1 MIEPPKATKAP
12 TIERKAILDW
22 STGTV
27 TDYDARRVVDNSLV
41 STSNMVLEQ
50 NGVIR
55 PRPALVQYGPQPI
68 GKVLGEIFECK
79 VMEGTTPK
87 FYMVAMMVKDGVANV
102 YYATGESASWTKVE
116 GRDYAANAPAHFVQV
131 RGKILVLNG
140 EALSFVDTKTWQ
152 ATAFQSIE
160 DPEQAPSCA
169 ATGLSGSEFKVYY
182 AITANST
189 VGETAGSPVAAQ
201 AISTQRDLW
210 SSGQKVTI
218 TWGEVEGAK
227 GYNVYMGVSADGAG
241 QPELYLIAS
250 GLDPT
255 IRSFT
260 DDGKKAQILSHGSL
274 PNFNSTSGPKAR
286 RGTVVNGRVWLVGD
300 VENPYYVRRGG
311 DYDHELDFSPGNGG
325 GFTPIASGTKEVP
338 IAVMPFRKGSGDSTV
353 VVLTQGAN
361 GSGKRYHLV
370 RTQLTYGDETIVAWE
385 VVEDS
390 GTDGTD
396 SPDGVVIY
404 NNSLYYPSR
413 DGFKTTGT
421 IPQLQNV
428 LSTTQITA
436 TIKDQIALLNT
447 KSMDKAVGLAYE
459 GCLYWA
465 LPVSSDENSQVWVL
479 DIEHDGAWILAWHLK
494 IDWMW
499 LYNDNFGETHFL
511 ILSNNK
517 IFQMSRHFATQDD
530 HVPFMTEA
538 RSGQIKWSKDGRDWA
553 RLIQVVFTLLRPYG
567 KINLDVSGYTED
579 GEMTWRESITIT
591 SNSVPVGFSDLHRGW
606 GKPHG
611 FSKLVGVRHNAN
623 DNRNTVDAIVEV
635 DEDVQWFEYRI
646 SSTASGVDYAVSS
659 VVAEYV
665 GIGIKD
671 LS

>member
-1 MIEPPKATKAP
+1 MIDPPKATKAP
-12 TIERKAILDW
+12 SIERKAILDW

-55 PRPALVQYGPQPI
+55 PRPALVEYGPQPV

-79 VMEGTTPK
+79 VMDGITPR

-102 YYATGESASWTKVE
+102 YYATGESASWTKIE
-116 GRDYAANAPAHFVQV
+116 GKDYDATFPAHFLQV
-131 RGKILVLNG
+131 RGKVLILNG
-140 EALSFVDTKTWQ
+140 EALSFIDTTTWRI
-152 ATAFQSIE
+152 TSFKNLK
-160 DPEQAPSCA
+160 DPQKAPLCTLTDLA
-169 ATGLSGSEFKVYY
+169 GDAFKVYY

-189 VGETAGSPVAAQ
+189 VGETAGSPVATQ
-201 AISTQRDLW
+201 SISTQRDLW
-210 SSGQKVTI
+210 GDNQKVTI
-218 TWGEVEGAK
+218 TWDAIEGAT
-227 GYNVYMGVSADGAG
+227 GYNVYMGVSADGTG
-241 QPELYLIAS
+241 QPELYMIAS

-255 IRSFT
+255 ITSFT
-260 DDGKKAQILSHGSL
+260 DDGTKAQILSHGSL
-274 PNFNSTSGPKAR
+274 PSYNSTSGPKTR

-300 VENPYYVRRGG
+300 TENPYYVRHGG
-311 DYDHELDFSPGNGG
+311 DYDHELDFSPANGG
-325 GFTPIASGTKEVP
+325 GFTPVASGTKEVP

-353 VVLTQGAN
+353 VVLTQGSN
-361 GSGKRYHLV
+361 GSGKRYHLIH
-370 RTQLTYGDETIVAWE
+370 TQLTYGSETIVAWE
-385 VVEDS
+385 VMEDS

-396 SPDGVVIY
+396 SPDGVVIH

-436 TIKDQIALLNT
+436 TIKDQVALLNT

-459 GCLYWA
+459 GRVYWA
-465 LPVSSDENSQVWVL
+465 LPVSADKNSQVWVL
-479 DIEHDGAWILAWHLK
+479 DLEHKGAWILAWHLNV
-494 IDWMW
+494 DWMW
-499 LYNDNFGETHFL
+499 LYNDNSGETHFL
-511 ILSNNK
+511 VLSNNR
-517 IFQMSRHFATQDD
+517 IYQMSRNFATRDD
-530 HVPFMTEA
+530 REPFMTEA
-538 RSGQIKWSKDGRDWA
+538 KSGQIEWSKDGRDWA
-553 RLIQVVFTLLRPYG
+553 RLIQVVFTLLKPRG
-567 KINLDVSGYTED
+567 TINFDVSGYTED
-579 GEMTWRESITIT
+579 GKMTWRESVNITT
-591 SNSVPVGFSDLHRGW
+591 NSIPVGFSDLNRGW
-606 GKPHG
+606 NKPHG
-611 FSKLVGVRHNAN
+611 FSKLVGTRHNV
-623 DNRNTVDAIVEV
+623 DDDRDTVDVIVEV

-646 SSTASGVDYAVSS
+646 SSTTSGVDYAVSS